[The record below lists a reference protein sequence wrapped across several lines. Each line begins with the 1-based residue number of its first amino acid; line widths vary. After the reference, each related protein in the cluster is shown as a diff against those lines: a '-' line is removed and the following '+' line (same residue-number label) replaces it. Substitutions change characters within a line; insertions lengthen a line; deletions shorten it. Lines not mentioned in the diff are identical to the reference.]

1 MDLMTILSMPLIYLI
16 PFIIVLGI
24 IIFVHELGH
33 FLVARW
39 CGVKVEAFSIG
50 FGKELAGWV
59 DKHGTRWKLCWVLLG
74 GYVKFEGDANAASL
88 PDGSASQKPT
98 PGMLQSKPVWQRM
111 AVVAAG
117 PIANFLLAI
126 AIFAGVYGIMGIP
139 DIKPVVGKLE
149 AGGAAEMAGI
159 RPGDIVREVDGAKI
173 ETFSDLTKAV
183 WGRGGE
189 TLSFVIERQGQSLTL
204 PVTPLTKEEPDGFNG
219 KIRKAYIGVYSE
231 PGGEVVR
238 TTRLNPL
245 AAIGKGIEETWF
257 ITATTIR
264 YIGKLFTG
272 EESGKQIG
280 SAISIAKGAGDA
292 ASSGLLRF
300 ATYIALISISVG
312 ILNLFPIPMLDG
324 GHLLLYSIEAV
335 AGKPLGPKAQEW
347 SFRVGFSLVI
357 MLMAFGLWNDFGR
370 VFAPW
375 LGS

>member
-1 MDLMTILSMPLIYLI
+1 MELLTILGLPFSYLI
-16 PFIIVLGI
+16 PFIAVLGI

-39 CGVKVEAFSIG
+39 CGVKIEAFSIG
-50 FGKELAGWV
+50 FGKEIAGWV

-88 PDGSASQKPT
+88 PDGSQQNLT
-98 PGMLQSKPVWQRM
+98 PGMLQAKPVWQRM

-126 AIFAGVYGIMGIP
+126 LIFAGVYGIMGIP

-149 AGGAAEMAGI
+149 QGGAAEQAGI
-159 RPGDIVREVDGAKI
+159 MTGDIVRAVDGVSI

-189 TLSFVIERQGQSLTL
+189 KLEFTIERGGNTMTI
-204 PVTPLTKEEPDGFNG
+204 PVTPLIKEEPDGFNG
-219 KIRKAYIGVYSE
+219 KIRKAYIGVYSQ
-231 PGGEVVR
+231 PNGEVVK
-238 TTRLNPL
+238 TTRLGPI
-245 AAIGKGIEETWF
+245 AAVQKGAEETWF
-257 ITATTIR
+257 ITITTLR

-272 EESGKQIG
+272 QESGKQIG

-292 ASSGLLRF
+292 ASSGALRF

-347 SFRVGFSLVI
+347 SFRLGFSLVI
-357 MLMAFGLWNDFGR
+357 MLMAFGMWNDLGR
-370 VFAPW
+370 LFAP
-375 LGS
+375 LFGS